1 MNLSRSIILLCAES
15 FKNSPRVGFC
25 TLDTACTDMPRHSE
39 TEVKP
44 ILYFDH
50 MPLKDQAKGWEIY
63 LSIQNTIAELSF
75 RSSQESAFKPS
86 PVRHFILS
94 FDP

>member
-1 MNLSRSIILLCAES
+1 
-15 FKNSPRVGFC
+15 
-25 TLDTACTDMPRHSE
+25 MPRHSE

-44 ILYFDH
+44 ILCFDH
-50 MPLKDQAKGWEIY
+50 VPLKDQAKGWEIY
-63 LSIQNTIAELSF
+63 LLIQKILAELSF
-75 RSSQESAFKPS
+75 RSSQESAFKLS